1 MSEGWSES
9 RGKVRSENM
18 SKAPRKSCS
27 NKRPAWNY
35 DGKWLDRANALA
47 EHVDMFPVS
56 LYLEIVRRSL
66 IVYVGMSLT
75 PSYRSPAEYTDTG
88 GKTACKTNDAW

>member
-27 NKRPAWNY
+27 NKRRARNY
-35 DGKWLDRANALA
+35 AGKLIDRANALA
-47 EHVDMFPVS
+47 EHVDM
-56 LYLEIVRRSL
+56 LYDTFHRRSS
-66 IVYVGMSLT
+66 G
-75 PSYRSPAEYTDTG
+75 EYG
-88 GKTACKTNDAW
+88 QFR